1 MPPPVYY
8 TNCNSA
14 AAPDG
19 IPVPLFLPNF
29 DLQHLNTLGV
39 PVKAQYYVSVTDEE
53 ELLEAL
59 RYASSEKLPLF
70 ILGGGSNIVLC
81 DDLPGL
87 VVHVRLQGKT
97 LVAEDNEFV
106 WLRVAAGENW
116 HELVEYCL
124 DFHYWGLENLSLI
137 PGSVGAAPIQNI
149 GAYGVELKDVFE
161 ELTAIDIRSGLPV
174 TFTRDSCEF
183 GYRDSI
189 FKGRL
194 RDQYLITAVTFKLH
208 KQPHLVLSYPALRDA
223 LATHTLESIT
233 PQQVSQVICEIRRNK
248 LPEPA
253 QIPNVGSF
261 FKNPVIPAT
270 QYESLRANHPQL
282 VAYPVDDQQVKLA
295 AAWLIDNAGWRGQ
308 VCGPVAVHGQQA
320 LVLTNPGHAKGH
332 EVVALAER
340 IQLSVF
346 EKYGV
351 ALEPEPRFYP

>member
-1 MPPPVYY
+1 M
-8 TNCNSA
+8 
-14 AAPDG
+14 
-19 IPVPLFLPNF
+19 PLFLPNF
-29 DLQHLNTLGV
+29 DLQNYNTLGV
-39 PVKAQYYVSVTDEE
+39 PVTAQYYVSVADEE

-59 RYASSEKLPLF
+59 NYAASEKLPLL

-81 DDLPGL
+81 DDFPGL
-87 VVHVRLQGKT
+87 VIHIRLHGKT
-97 LVAEDNEFV
+97 LVAENDEFI

-161 ELTAIDIRSGLPV
+161 ELTAIEIRSGLSI
-174 TFTRDSCEF
+174 TFTKDSCEF

-194 RDQYLITAVTFKLH
+194 RDQYVITSVTFKLR
-208 KQPHLVLSYPALRDA
+208 KQPRLNLSYPALRDA
-223 LATHTLESIT
+223 LAVHPVEAIT
-233 PQQVSQVICEIRRNK
+233 PQLVSEIICDIRSSK
-248 LPEPA
+248 LPDPA
-253 QIPNVGSF
+253 RTPNVGSF
-261 FKNPVIPAT
+261 FKNPVITTAH
-270 QYESLRANHPQL
+270 YERLREHYPEL
-282 VAYPVDDQQVKLA
+282 VAYPVDGQQVKLA
-295 AAWLIDNAGWRGQ
+295 AAWLIDKAGWRGQ

-332 EVVALAER
+332 EVVDLAKK
-340 IQLSVF
+340 IQASVW
-346 EKYGV
+346 EKYQV

>member
-1 MPPPVYY
+1 M
-8 TNCNSA
+8 
-14 AAPDG
+14 
-19 IPVPLFLPNF
+19 PLFLPNF
-29 DLQHLNTLGV
+29 DLQHYNTLGV
-39 PVKAQYYVSVTDEE
+39 PVKTQVYVSVADET
-53 ELLEAL
+53 ELVEAL
-59 RYASSEKLPLF
+59 RYAGHEKLPLL

-81 DDLPGL
+81 DDFPGL
-87 VVHVRLQGKT
+87 VIHIRLHGKT
-97 LVAEDNEFV
+97 LIAENSEFI

-174 TFTRDSCEF
+174 TFTKEACEF

-194 RDQYLITAVTFKLH
+194 RDQYVITAVTFKLR
-208 KQPHLVLSYPALRDA
+208 KQAQLVLSYPALRDA
-223 LATHTLESIT
+223 LTSQPADSIT
-233 PQQVSQVICEIRRNK
+233 PKTVSDIICAIRRSK
-248 LPEPA
+248 LPDPA
-253 QIPNVGSF
+253 QVPNAGSF
-261 FKNPVIPAT
+261 FKNPVIPVAHYERLRL
-270 QYESLRANHPQL
+270 QYPQL
-282 VAYPVDDQQVKLA
+282 VAYPVDEQQVKLA
-295 AAWLIDNAGWRGQ
+295 AAWLIDHAGWRGQ

-320 LVLTNPGHAKGH
+320 LVLTNPGRAKGSA
-332 EVVALAER
+332 VVALAEK
-340 IQLSVF
+340 IQQSVW